1 MAYKII
7 TPLAQSFFVEEACV
21 ITSIDLFFAT
31 KDQRNPVNIHLRENK
46 NGAPGNYMLP
56 FSEVLL
62 KSSQVYTST
71 NGKIPTYIEFDAPI
85 YVKPGEYSVCIG
97 SGSDEYSIHISEINE
112 IDVNTGRKIL
122 VQPSL
127 GSLYKSSNNLTWTP
141 VQEADLKFAIYRA
154 VFDTSVVGN
163 IDFTINKTGL
173 TTEQLTKDPLE
184 VFNGSNLMRV
194 HHFNHGMTNGSY
206 VKLLGIQEAY
216 DAMTQTAKTL
226 YGVSFNSIIYSNLE
240 ISNVTSN
247 SYTVELSGNANADAR
262 FGGSSVIAE
271 RNIIVDALYPVIGK
285 IEESSTRITPKI
297 KATSIDYVV
306 DSNYQVLEKSTNELS
321 SRRIVA
327 SPANQAL
334 LLASA
339 DTLEYRLELTTT
351 NELVAPMVDTQ
362 QLGLL
367 AIQNLVD
374 NPAYLTSNPISED
387 IVTLFSAVAS
397 VVATQV
403 SGSVGVITIPT
414 AYISDVASLTAGNI
428 INITSSANTGQ
439 ARVVSIAQ
447 DNTSITVDLF
457 SGNFTTGTGTTTIT
471 YGKNFITEEAATAGS
486 VYSKYITRKID
497 FKNPCTSINVRLDVN
512 KQAGTDITFY
522 YKTLLTG
529 ESLDITSKEYTKL
542 DYIVPITLA
551 NEFQEI
557 EIQKDDLSP
566 FVSIV
571 FKIVF
576 TSTNGKAPKCRNL
589 RLIALA

>member
-46 NGAPGNYMLP
+46 NGVPGNYMLP

-71 NGKIPTYIEFDAPI
+71 NGKIPTYIEFDSPI
-85 YVKPGEYSVCIG
+85 YVKPGEYSVCVG
-97 SGSDEYSIHISEINE
+97 SGSDEYSIHISEINQ

-184 VFNGSNLMRV
+184 VFSGSNLMRV

-216 DAMTQTAKTL
+216 DQFSQTAETL

-240 ISNVTSN
+240 ISNVTPN

-285 IEESSTRITPKI
+285 IEESSTHITPKI
-297 KATSIDYVV
+297 KATSIDYAV

-327 SPANQAL
+327 SPANQEL

-339 DTLEYRLELTTT
+339 NTLEYRLELTTT

-374 NPAYLTSNPISED
+374 NPAYSTSNPISED
-387 IVTLFSAVAS
+387 IVTLFNAIAS

-457 SGNFTTGTGTTTIT
+457 SGNFTTGTSTTTIT
-471 YGKNFITEEAATAGS
+471 YGKNFIAEEAATAGS
-486 VYSKYITRKID
+486 IYSKYITRKID